1 MSPGTLQQFSHRDDD
16 WWGRIPEA
24 YRLAIRKVRCDG
36 YEQTAKGSLGWR
48 DALITGVLPRAD
60 RRWPTDGIGN
70 LLADTL
76 TVIGLRRFCKQ
87 SPELTD
93 QVVLW
98 ILQQANEASLR
109 LADEIEQALRL
120 KIEQEQR
127 ARDLESQKHTDAVA
141 GLNPQ
146 GNPNKTEQRLTAA
159 RPIDSQEISTWRKQ
173 ITERKL
179 SEAKQSL
186 HKDTQSEWSELIKEW
201 GSIEEVFGVIG
212 SFLGLGYDLSR
223 SVLRMTGWKNVKK
236 MHELVAEL
244 PQIRE
249 VVQAL
254 GRIHAREDSLGEVEK
269 VFTKVSRIIE
279 ERQRIE
285 IPNARTETKGITRS
299 ADIPRMLPVETM
311 LLRHPQFKKL
321 WKARFIERSLAT
333 YKVTGFGEQVTK
345 RAVEELQELELRRK
359 LERGPI
365 ILCLDTS
372 GSMHGTPEYVAKAI
386 TLEAMRLA
394 HAEKRRCML
403 YAFSGPTDVH
413 EQELNLD
420 EKGLL
425 QLIQFLSSSFH
436 GGTDISAPMEMAMA
450 KLVKDEWQRSD
461 IIIVTDGEIPNDQ
474 ATVFKVKKAKEAL
487 GLRVHG
493 LVFGAQSRGIMN
505 DLCDPG
511 LLHNFGAW
519 QSVHV

>member
-1 MSPGTLQQFSHRDDD
+1 MNPSRLSQFSHRDDD
-16 WWGRIPEA
+16 WWVRIPET
-24 YRLAIRKVRCDG
+24 YRQAIRRVRCDG
-36 YEQTAKGSLGWR
+36 YEQTAKGALAWR
-48 DALITGVLPRAD
+48 DALLTGIVPNGSQL
-60 RRWPTDGIGN
+60 WPTDGIGQS
-70 LLADTL
+70 LASTL
-76 TVIGLRRFCKQ
+76 VAMGLPRFCQQ

-93 QVVLW
+93 KVVLW
-98 ILQQANEASLR
+98 VLQQANEASLK
-109 LADEIEQALRL
+109 LAEEVEQALRL
-120 KIEQEQR
+120 RAEQEYR
-127 ARDLESQKHTDAVA
+127 AREEAAQALEGTADGVSPSTLSKP
-141 GLNPQ
+141 GR
-146 GNPNKTEQRLTAA
+146 QRSRPSHDFTA
-159 RPIDSQEISTWRKQ
+159 EELSTWRTQ
-173 ITERKL
+173 VSQNKL
-179 SEAKQSL
+179 RDA
-186 HKDTQSEWSELIKEW
+186 TQLLEESTRQEWLEHIAEW
-201 GSIEEVFGVIG
+201 TSIEEVFGELASFIG
-212 SFLGLGYDLSR
+212 IGYDLSR
-223 SVLRMTGWKNVKK
+223 SVLKMTGWKNVEK
-236 MHELVAEL
+236 MHKLVAEL

-249 VVQAL
+249 IVQVL

-345 RAVEELQELELRRK
+345 RTTEELLEVERRRK

-403 YAFSGPTDVH
+403 YAFSGPADVH

-461 IIIVTDGEIPNDQ
+461 IIIVTDGEIPTDQ

-493 LVFGAQSRGIMN
+493 LVIGAQNRGIMN

>member
-1 MSPGTLQQFSHRDDD
+1 VSPGTLQQFSHRDDD
-16 WWGRIPEA
+16 WWGRIPES
-24 YRLAIRKVRCDG
+24 YHLAIRKVRCDG

-48 DALITGVLPRAD
+48 DALLAGVVPRAD
-60 RRWPTDGIGN
+60 KRWPTDGVGN
-70 LLADTL
+70 YLADTL
-76 TVIGLRRFCKQ
+76 TAIGLPRFCKQ

-127 ARDLESQKHTDAVA
+127 ARDLESQEHTDAVA

-146 GNPNKTEQRLTAA
+146 GDLDKTEKKLTSA
-159 RPIDSQEISTWRKQ
+159 RPIDSQEIYTWRQQ
-173 ITERKL
+173 ISVGKL

-186 HKDTQSEWSELIKEW
+186 HKDSRSEWSELIKEW
-201 GSIEEVFGVIG
+201 TSIEEAFGAIG

-223 SVLRMTGWKNVKK
+223 SIFKMTGWKNVEK
-236 MHELVAEL
+236 MHKLVAEL

-249 VVQAL
+249 IVQAL
-254 GRIHAREDSLGEVEK
+254 GRMHAREDSLGEVEK

-279 ERQRIE
+279 ERQQIE
-285 IPNARTETKGITRS
+285 IPNARTETKGITQS
-299 ADIPRMLPVETM
+299 ADIPRMLPVESM

-345 RAVEELQELELRRK
+345 RTIEELLEVERRRK

-386 TLEAMRLA
+386 TLEAIRLA

-403 YAFSGPTDVH
+403 YAFSGPADVH

-436 GGTDISAPMEMAMA
+436 GGTDISAPMDKAIE
-450 KLVKDEWQRSD
+450 KLSKDEWRRSD
-461 IIIVTDGEIPNDQ
+461 LIIVTDGEIPDDQ
-474 ATVFKVKKAKEAL
+474 VTARKVIKAKQDF

-493 LVFGAQSRGIMN
+493 LVIGLHSRGIMN
-505 DLCDPG
+505 NLCDPG
-511 LLHNFGAW
+511 LLHNFGSW